1 MAGTAGG
8 SSQDDLVKKGAN
20 QASARKGD
28 GGQPGRPTESDQKRS
43 KSSSSGRADNDGL
56 SANRYIGSASAVT
69 APAAS
74 SLVPKPPASA
84 VHGPSE
90 AEKRE
95 LERLRE
101 QSTLQKCQMRNAC
114 KNLMKVDEF
123 LGDLQAKRSGRS
135 LDQTKL
141 NGAITDLRDALNMLN
156 S

>member
-1 MAGTAGG
+1 MAGSAGG
-8 SSQDDLVKKGAN
+8 SGRDDLVKKGAN
-20 QASARKGD
+20 QASARKGQ
-28 GGQPGRPTESDQKRS
+28 GGQTGHPAESDHKRS
-43 KSSSSGRADNDGL
+43 KSSSSGRADTDGL

-74 SLVPKPPASA
+74 SLVPKPPSS
-84 VHGPSE
+84 VIHGPSE
-90 AEKRE
+90 A
-95 LERLRE
+95 ERLRE